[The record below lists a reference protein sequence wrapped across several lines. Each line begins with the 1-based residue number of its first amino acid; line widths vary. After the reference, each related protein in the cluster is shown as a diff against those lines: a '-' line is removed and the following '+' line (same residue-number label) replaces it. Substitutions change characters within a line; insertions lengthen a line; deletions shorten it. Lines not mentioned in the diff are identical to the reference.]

1 MDENIKIEFDLDS
14 EILDV
19 KIEDV
24 KIEEKDFFD
33 YSTEDSC
40 SHYGPDCLT
49 EVS

>member
-24 KIEEKDFFD
+24 RIEEKDFFD
-33 YSTEDSC
+33 YSRKDSC
-40 SHYGPDCLT
+40 GHYGSDCLT